1 MLPPQTLLE
10 GCNQTIRVDAT
21 SRYLGAPNGTYLACF
36 TGLTTYIVTQTF
48 LDDRDYCVVVQLL
61 PKLTVHH
68 AEDLLQFW
76 KSDTDL
82 PRNKREPI
90 SAVTLA
96 VILGLGV
103 AGTGTGIASL
113 VTSQQQYTQLH
124 LDGDRDIQELQR
136 GLKNLKDS
144 LVSLSEVV

>member
-1 MLPPQTLLE
+1 MGLLYSGLLYLLDLPPPQTLFKV
-10 GCNQTIRVDAT
+10 CNQTIIVNAT
-21 SRYLGAPNGTYLACF
+21 SQYLGTPNGTYLACS
-36 TGLTTYIVTQTF
+36 TALGTYVVIQTF

-82 PRNKREPI
+82 PCVKREPI

-96 VILGLGV
+96 VILGLGA

-113 VTSQQQYTQLH
+113 VTSQQQLY
-124 LDGDRDIQELQR
+124 
-136 GLKNLKDS
+136 
-144 LVSLSEVV
+144 